1 VEELTGGR
9 INVLNHMTEVLKNHP
24 RFTWSNYGV
33 LWECDHI
40 IPFKTINKFI
50 MSDYFRINNWRNL
63 RPRTPDK
70 NKRQNRKINNAT
82 QDDDDSV
89 NAEAEEE
96 SQSLNAPGEQES
108 VSY

>member
-1 VEELTGGR
+1 M
-9 INVLNHMTEVLKNHP
+9 LNHMTEVLKNHP

-40 IPFKTINKFI
+40 IAFKKMHKINV
-50 MSDYFRINNWRNL
+50 SDYFKINNWRNL
-63 RPRTPDK
+63 RPRTPEK
-70 NKRQNRKINNAT
+70 NKRQNREFKNAT
-82 QDDDDSV
+82 QDDNDSV

-96 SQSLNAPGEQES
+96 SQSLNSPGEKES